1 MGDGMTGAP
10 ANRPDSGGFRIGFIS
25 GTVAALS
32 WAIYNVGAKVAAIQ
46 GFQAQDLMLARYI
59 GAGLLMLPLLLR
71 VGWRD
76 LGGVGWGR
84 ALILTALIGPSF
96 GFIVSAGFV
105 LAPLAHGIV
114 IGPSMTMIASSL
126 LAYWFAGEPL
136 SGQRLAGI
144 GVLMAGLV
152 AIAWDGFGTAI
163 GTSVALG
170 DLAFATSA
178 WLWGGFTLLINRWR
192 IDPLRGTSAV
202 CVLSM
207 VMVVPFYAAAFDMPE
222 LPIGQWTA
230 QAVLQGALGGC
241 LAVFSFGIAVKR
253 LGPVRASLFPSMV
266 PPIALLLAIPV
277 LAQTPT
283 IAQGAGVV
291 LATIGLIVGMGVAER
306 SRSGGEGPPEPPSG
320 R

>member
-1 MGDGMTGAP
+1 MADGMTDAP
-10 ANRPDSGGFRIGFIS
+10 ANRPDSAGVRIGFVS
-25 GTVAALS
+25 GTVAAFS
-32 WAIYNVGAKVAAIQ
+32 WAIYNVGAKVAATQ

-59 GAGLLMLPLLLR
+59 GAGILMLPLLLR

-84 ALILTALIGPSF
+84 ALILTALIGPLF
-96 GFIVSAGFV
+96 GFMVSAGFV

-114 IGPSMTMIASSL
+114 VGPSVTMIASSL

-136 SGQRLAGI
+136 TRRRLAGI
-144 GVLMAGLV
+144 LLLMAGLV
-152 AIAWDGFGTAI
+152 TIAWDGIGTAT
-163 GTSVALG
+163 GQRVALG
-170 DLAFATSA
+170 DLAFFASA
-178 WLWGGFTLLINRWR
+178 WLWSGFTLLINRWR

-207 VMVVPFYAAAFDMPE
+207 ALVVPLYAAAFDMPE

-230 QAVLQGALGGC
+230 QAVLQGALGSC
-241 LAVFSFGIAVKR
+241 LAVFTFGIAVKR

-277 LAQTPT
+277 LSQVPT
-283 IAQGAGVV
+283 LAQGAGVV
-291 LATIGLIVGMGVAER
+291 LATLGLIVGLGATVKRKAA
-306 SRSGGEGPPEPPSG
+306 
-320 R
+320 